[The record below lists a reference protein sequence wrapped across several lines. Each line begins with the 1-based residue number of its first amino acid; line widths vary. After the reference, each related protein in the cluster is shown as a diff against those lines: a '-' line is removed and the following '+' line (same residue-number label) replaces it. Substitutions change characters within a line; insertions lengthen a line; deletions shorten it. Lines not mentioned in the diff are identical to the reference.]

1 MRSRKKNWQF
11 AAGIAIILTT
21 VVWLSYSGIQESK
34 TYYVT
39 ISELLASPTSQQHRL
54 RVAGNVVSGSIQR
67 ADGRVRFQI
76 QEAEKVLPVVYVGTE
91 PLPDTLFNDGAQAVA
106 DGRYQPDGVFH
117 AEAIQ
122 AKCPSKYES
131 AKMPAQPASA
141 SAASDATSA
150 PSKSY

>member
-1 MRSRKKNWQF
+1 MRSRNKKWQF
-11 AAGIAIILTT
+11 AAGIAVILTT

-39 ISELLASPTSQQHRL
+39 ISELLASPDSQQHRL
-54 RVAGNVVSGSIQR
+54 RVAGDVVPGSIER

-76 QEAEKVLPVVYVGTE
+76 VEEAKQLPVVYVGTE
-91 PLPDTLFNDGAQAVA
+91 PLPDTLFNEGAQAIA

-131 AKMPAQPASA
+131 AASA
-141 SAASDATSA
+141 GSASEAASA
-150 PSKSY
+150 PAKSY

>member
-1 MRSRKKNWQF
+1 MRSRNKKWQF
-11 AAGIAIILTT
+11 AAGIAVILTT

-39 ISELLASPTSQQHRL
+39 ISELLASPDSQQHRL
-54 RVAGNVVSGSIQR
+54 RVAGDVVPGSIER

-76 QEAEKVLPVVYVGTE
+76 QEEAKQLPVVYVGTE
-91 PLPDTLFNDGAQAVA
+91 PLPDTLFNEGAQAIA

-131 AKMPAQPASA
+131 TAAAAP
-141 SAASDATSA
+141 ASDATSA
-150 PSKSY
+150 PPQS

>member
-54 RVAGNVVSGSIQR
+54 RVAGNVVPGSIER

-76 QEAEKVLPVVYVGTE
+76 QEEAKLLPVVYVGTE
-91 PLPDTLFNDGAQAVA
+91 PLPDTLFNDGAQAIA
-106 DGRYQPDGVFH
+106 DGRYQTDGVFH

-131 AKMPAQPASA
+131 ATAAKPASA
-141 SAASDATSA
+141 AASA
-150 PSKSY
+150 PPKSY